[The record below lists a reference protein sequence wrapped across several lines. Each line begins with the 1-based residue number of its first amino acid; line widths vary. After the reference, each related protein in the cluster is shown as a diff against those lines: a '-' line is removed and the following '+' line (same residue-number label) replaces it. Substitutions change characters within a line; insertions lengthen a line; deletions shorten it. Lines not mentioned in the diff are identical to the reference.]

1 LLLWR
6 SDSSRVAFRLR
17 SSASELR
24 DRSKSHEV
32 LTGGGIRNIDCYVK
46 RNSRFS
52 IALHALVQMA
62 ERNGTP
68 ATSEKLAA
76 CLLTNPVV
84 VRRTMAGLRAVGLVR
99 SAPGHGGGWILMR
112 APEAITLAEV
122 YAALGES
129 MLSGAGKAESPG
141 CLVEQ
146 AISGL
151 MDDFRR
157 QAEAL
162 LVKGLG
168 EKTLSDVAAKVKR
181 LMKKQKPPSVHAA

>member
-1 LLLWR
+1 
-6 SDSSRVAFRLR
+6 
-17 SSASELR
+17 
-24 DRSKSHEV
+24 
-32 LTGGGIRNIDCYVK
+32 LTGVIIRNINCYVK

-52 IALHALVQMA
+52 VALHALIQMA

-68 ATSEKLAA
+68 ATSEELAA

-99 SAPGHGGGWILMR
+99 SAPGHRGGWILMR
-112 APEAITLAEV
+112 AAKVITLAEV

-129 MLSGAGKAESPG
+129 MLSRAGKAESPG
-141 CLVEQ
+141 CLVER
-146 AISGL
+146 AISRL

-162 LVKGLG
+162 LVERLG
-168 EKTLSDVAAKVKR
+168 EKTLADVAAEVKR
-181 LMKKQKPPSVHAA
+181 LMKRQKLPTVHAA